1 MDKNM
6 SPEEKKFTLEEIMA
20 EAEAKRAAKRTA
32 DPEAPAVTTAPA
44 DSDVPQTVTPAAPPV
59 SRPTTHTTANI
70 IPPAEPEAQAE
81 PDPQAEPEPDTAQ
94 PAEIIPDPSADA
106 AEPAEAPRRSLSDPD
121 HPVSD
126 HIPDCAKPDVHEE
139 HHVGEGMS
147 KKEAMRIRMKNMNK
161 QEIAY
166 LRRKQIFEK
175 CWPVF
180 RFLILFGLG
189 FVILTPLMFMLS
201 YGFRENADMNDP
213 TIIWIPRHLTLRIM
227 KQTINAMG
235 LTRANNNPLINTLVL
250 NIGCS
255 ICQVVTCAITGYGF
269 ARFKFKGRNLLFGI
283 VVLMILV
290 PTQIISIPLYSTF
303 RNFLFGTVNL
313 IDNMLVMY
321 LPALTAN
328 GIRAGLMI
336 FIFRQFFRGLPKE
349 LEDAAYLDGCGP
361 FKTFIKV
368 MVPNA
373 ASSFLT
379 VFLFSI
385 VWYWNDYYVA
395 SSFFTNTKTISLV
408 LKNLDGIL
416 NIEIFNNAN
425 ANISAREKIV
435 WLEAGCLI
443 SITPML
449 ILYACLQ
456 KHFTEGIERSGI
468 VG

>member
-1 MDKNM
+1 MEQDKNLT
-6 SPEEKKFTLEEIMA
+6 PEAQTADEIVEQIA
-20 EAEAKRAAKRTA
+20 AEVEAEA
-32 DPEAPAVTTAPA
+32 
-44 DSDVPQTVTPAAPPV
+44 APPQK
-59 SRPTTHTTANI
+59 SDRPGKLPPDY
-70 IPPAEPEAQAE
+70 IPE
-81 PDPQAEPEPDTAQ
+81 
-94 PAEIIPDPSADA
+94 S
-106 AEPAEAPRRSLSDPD
+106 
-121 HPVSD
+121 
-126 HIPDCAKPDVHEE
+126 AKPVVHEE
-139 HHVGEGMS
+139 HDVGEGMT
-147 KKEAMRIRMKNMNK
+147 KKQAMKIRMKSMNK

-166 LRRKQIFEK
+166 LRRRQIFEK

-189 FVILTPLMFMLS
+189 FVILTPLLFMIS
-201 YGFRENADMNDP
+201 YGFRENTDMNDP
-213 TIIWIPRHLTLRIM
+213 TIIWIPRHLTLHIM
-227 KQTINAMG
+227 KQTIDAMG
-235 LTRANNNPLINTLVL
+235 LTQTQNNPLINTLVL

-283 VVLMILV
+283 VILMILV
-290 PTQIISIPLYSTF
+290 PIQIISIPLNSTF

-395 SSFFTNTKTISLV
+395 SSFFTNKKTISLV

-416 NIEIFNNAN
+416 NIAIFNNAN